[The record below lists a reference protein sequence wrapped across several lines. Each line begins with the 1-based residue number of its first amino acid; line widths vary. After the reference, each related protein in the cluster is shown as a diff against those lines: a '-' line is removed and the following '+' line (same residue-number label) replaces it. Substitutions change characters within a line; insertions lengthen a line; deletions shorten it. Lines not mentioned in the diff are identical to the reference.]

1 MAKQSNVNS
10 DIQAL
15 INSFSNELELLVRR
29 STLEQVVTQLGA
41 ELGVSAK
48 RGPGRPKSTGTSG
61 FKPIVK
67 RGPGGGRRSPEYLIK
82 LSESL
87 LAHVKQHP
95 GQRGEQIAA
104 ALNTDVGTMRL
115 PMKKLIA
122 AKRIKTKGQR
132 RGMTYMPA

>member
-15 INSFSNELELLVRR
+15 INNFSNELELLVRR
-29 STLEQVVTQLGA
+29 STLEQVVSQLGA

-48 RGPGRPKSTGTSG
+48 RGPGRPKQTGASG

-67 RGPGGGRRSPEYLIK
+67 RGPGGRRSPEYLIK
-82 LSESL
+82 LSDSL

-104 ALNTDVGTMRL
+104 ALKTDVGTMRL

>member
-1 MAKQSNVNS
+1 MPKHTNVNA

-15 INSFSNELELLVRR
+15 IKSFSHDLELLVRR
-29 STLEQVVTQLGA
+29 TTLERVVTTLGT
-41 ELGVSAK
+41 ELGGAKK
-48 RGPGRPKSTGTSG
+48 RGRPAATPG
-61 FKPIVK
+61 FKAGVR
-67 RGPGGGRRSPEYLIK
+67 RGPGGRRSAEHIVK

-104 ALNTDVGTMRL
+104 ALKTDVATMRL

-122 AKRIKTKGQR
+122 EKRIKTKGQR
-132 RGMTYMPA
+132 RGMTYLPG